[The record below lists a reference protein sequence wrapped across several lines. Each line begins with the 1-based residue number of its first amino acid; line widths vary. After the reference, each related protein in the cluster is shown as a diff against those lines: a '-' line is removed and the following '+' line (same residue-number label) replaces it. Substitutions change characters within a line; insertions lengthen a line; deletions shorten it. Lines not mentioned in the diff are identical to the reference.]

1 LPQSPGLSV
10 KYRVPHRFG
19 SSPKTIFLVPVS
31 RNLRMSYYK
40 GDCLDSDNESLPDES
55 ELDSGDELVMFPS
68 RKVSGE
74 NDKKRQIIPHQ
85 TVSSPKSY
93 LHAQN

>member
-1 LPQSPGLSV
+1 
-10 KYRVPHRFG
+10 
-19 SSPKTIFLVPVS
+19 
-31 RNLRMSYYK
+31 MSYYK